1 MLYYK
6 TFFICRTSVRAV
18 VRVCLMRK
26 WCAVPNVTLETPHF
40 TLRTSSH
47 LISSDLFSPHL
58 SSFSSHMSSKF
69 FSTIFISSRHCL
81 TFLISPKLFLTH
93 VRSSVQQKALTVKE
107 NLLYTITVARRKLL
121 HGEALSNSRHE
132 WRFAKMSFPGLVNK
146 L

>member
-1 MLYYK
+1 MHALCESGALFHMSHLK
-6 TFFICRTSVRAV
+6 LHTS
-18 VRVCLMRK
+18 L
-26 WCAVPNVTLETPHF
+26 F
-40 TLRTSSH
+40 TLHTSHSALHLTSSH

-58 SSFSSHMSSKF
+58 SSHMSSKF

-81 TFLISPKLFLTH
+81 TFLISSKLFLTH
-93 VRSSVQQKALTVKE
+93 LRSSVQQKALTVKE

-146 L
+146 S